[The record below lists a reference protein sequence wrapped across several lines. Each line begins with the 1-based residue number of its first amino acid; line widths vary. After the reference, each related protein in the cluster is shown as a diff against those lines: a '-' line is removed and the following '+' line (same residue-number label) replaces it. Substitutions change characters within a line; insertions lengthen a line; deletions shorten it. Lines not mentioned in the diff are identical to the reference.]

1 MGRVVEQGDRN
12 EAPCV
17 GVRRIAREWLE
28 QRFSLDLTMS
38 RIEQMRDA
46 GGGPAYP
53 GGRDHGGAAGG
64 GRNVEPAEAPATPP
78 GRLVMLDRDGT
89 INVERHYLSDPAELE
104 LLAGAAEGIRSLRQA
119 GLRVAVVT
127 NQSGVARGYFDAATL
142 GRIHARLRLL
152 LQEQG
157 ASLDGIFV
165 CPHHPDDACR
175 CRKPGPGLA
184 EQAAAACNAELSRSF
199 VVGDKACDVELGR
212 GVGATTIL
220 VRTGYGDG
228 VHREGSVR
236 ADYVAGNL
244 AEAAEIIRG
253 LVEADRPHGGDSAHA
268 AAAGKAP

>member
-1 MGRVVEQGDRN
+1 M
-12 EAPCV
+12 
-17 GVRRIAREWLE
+17 AREWLE

-38 RIEQMRDA
+38 RIKENVR
-46 GGGPAYP
+46 GGGPVSPAE
-53 GGRDHGGAAGG
+53 RDRGGAPGG
-64 GRNVEPAEAPATPP
+64 GRNVEPAQAPATPPGGP

-104 LLAGAAEGIRSLRQA
+104 LLPGAAEGIRSLRQA

-127 NQSGVARGYFDAATL
+127 NQSGLARGYFDAATL

-152 LQEQG
+152 LEEQG

-184 EQAAAACNAELSRSF
+184 EQAAAACNAELPRSF
-199 VVGDKACDVELGR
+199 VVGDKACDVELGS

-236 ADYVAGNL
+236 ADYVAGDL
-244 AEAAEIIRG
+244 AEAAEIIRA
-253 LVEADRPHGGDSAHA
+253 LVEAERPHHGRPADAVA
-268 AAAGKAP
+268 AWNAP